1 MECISFIFIRRSC
14 FSTLYLEHNP
24 IAKEFEY
31 RIEITRMLPS
41 LTQLDISLI
50 IILLIKLNYLC
61 NIL

>member
-50 IILLIKLNYLC
+50 IIN
-61 NIL
+61 NT